1 MGTIIHAR
9 KEGTKIVSE
18 VLTDY
23 EEYLQLKGHLNNV
36 RLFSENASQV
46 QTNISQRG
54 RNYATKY
61 FLIPRQYRKG
71 FRFNNV
77 TSCQKLDFDD
87 KVVFVYVVNKM
98 ATAPSKRELTIKK
111 LEEKYNKENN
121 FKIR

>member
-1 MGTIIHAR
+1 MGTIIQAR

-23 EEYLQLKGHLNNV
+23 EEYLQLRGHLDNI
-36 RLFSENASQV
+36 RLFSENASQI

-61 FLIPRQYRKG
+61 FLIPRQFRKG
-71 FRFNNV
+71 FKFNNI

-87 KVVFVYVVNKM
+87 KVVFVYVINKT
-98 ATAPSKRELTIKK
+98 ATAPSKRELTLRKI
-111 LEEKYNKENN
+111 EEKYNKNN
-121 FKIR
+121 YFKNF

>member
-1 MGTIIHAR
+1 MGTIIQAR

-23 EEYLQLKGHLNNV
+23 EEYLQLRGHLDNI
-36 RLFSENASQV
+36 RLFSENASQI

-61 FLIPRQYRKG
+61 FLIPRQFRKG
-71 FRFNNV
+71 FKFNNV

-87 KVVFVYVVNKM
+87 KVIFVYVINKTS
-98 ATAPSKRELTIKK
+98 TAPSKRELTLKK
-111 LEEKYNKENN
+111 IEEKYNKGSYI
-121 FKIR
+121 KG